1 MTGILFILGVV
12 GLTAIGLVLAKVKE
26 LHDWG
31 YSWCYSWVCS
41 FLKVLGGL

>member
-1 MTGILFILGVV
+1 MVVLLILGVV

-31 YSWCYSWVCS
+31 YSWGYS
-41 FLKVLGGL
+41 FINALGGF